1 MKSGRMAGTSAA
13 GNRAARP
20 RAGRAKAES
29 VAGRLP
35 RARTLPEGGIA
46 IEERV
51 RWSDVDAAGILCY
64 GAYLRFYEIAET
76 ELFRAAGEP
85 YHEVFERYDV
95 WLPRVRIE
103 SDFLRPAFLDDVLR
117 VRAFVERIGR
127 TSLELAFR
135 VSRAGKDVARAR
147 FVMVCVSRREFVKTP
162 LPARLA
168 TRLGR
173 FSAGPS
179 PPR

>member
-1 MKSGRMAGTSAA
+1 MKPGRIAAESAA
-13 GNRAARP
+13 GKPAPRSRP
-20 RAGRAKAES
+20 ARAKAGT
-29 VAGRLP
+29 VARGSP
-35 RARTLPEGGIA
+35 RARTLAEGGIA

-85 YHEVFERYDV
+85 YHEAFERYDV

-103 SDFLRPAFLDDVLR
+103 SDFLRPVLLDDVLR
-117 VRAFVERIGR
+117 VRVFVERIGR
-127 TSLELAFR
+127 TSLQLAFR

-147 FVMVCVSRREFVKTP
+147 FVLVSVSRRAFAKTP

-168 TRLGR
+168 ARLAR